1 MFRIIIVDDEYH
13 IREGLSSYINAE
25 CKSFCVSGVFEDGSE
40 ALQYIQNHSEEV
52 DVVLT
57 DIRMSDISGIRLA
70 QIIHNE
76 FSHIYVVFISGYTEF
91 EYARKALEF
100 SVVDYLLKP
109 IAFDELESVL
119 LRLEKK
125 LTADNELSAQSEKI
139 ENQQF
144 VIGKFLSEVDMG
156 IFCDAEQMSERADE
170 LGIPKKLIQ
179 NYCAKLCIKR
189 YTGSSTDTV
198 AWHYDINGFDNAV
211 LNGFLDQRLCS
222 AILSCNRVYI
232 NVIILAKERDCFR
245 EKEDFKSCVEQLFL
259 QSRAQFNQM
268 GCDIEKVFFGCYD
281 NLFELNMVEWD
292 TDIESIIEK
301 IKKILIMNIT
311 GEELRLSPESILNA
325 ISRYHSV
332 ELISSVKD
340 FLGSMTKEPV
350 SDGASFQTVYNDV
363 NEDKSKEIQNQIIL
377 KAVQYINQNYQ
388 SDISLTEM
396 AERYYMNP
404 SYFGR
409 LFKMHVKESFI
420 DYLIKIRM
428 QKAADLLENTNMK
441 ISDVA
446 KTVGYPDL
454 NYFIRL
460 FKRRMGETPGEYR
473 KRGAEYEK

>member
-13 IREGLSSYINAE
+13 IREGLSAYINAE
-25 CKSFCVSGVFEDGSE
+25 CKSFCVSGVFEDGNE
-40 ALQYIQNHSEEV
+40 ALQYIQNHSTEV

-76 FSHIYVVFISGYTEF
+76 FSNIYVVFISGYTEF

-100 SVVDYLLKP
+100 SVIDYLLKP

-125 LTADNELSAQSEKI
+125 LMADNELSAQNEKI
-139 ENQQF
+139 ENRQF
-144 VIGKFLSEVDMG
+144 ILGKFLSEVDMG
-156 IFCDAEQMSERADE
+156 IFCDIKQMSERADK
-170 LGIPKKLIQ
+170 LGIPKELLH
-179 NYCAKLCIKR
+179 NYCAKICIKR
-189 YTGSSTDTV
+189 DTGRCSGTV

-211 LNGFLDQRLCS
+211 LNAFLDKRLCS
-222 AILSCNRVYI
+222 VILSCNRVYI
-232 NVIILAKERDCFR
+232 NLIILSKERDNFQDR
-245 EKEDFKSCVEQLFL
+245 AAFQACVEHLFS

-268 GCDIEKVFFGCYD
+268 GCDIEKVFSGCYD
-281 NLFELNMVEWD
+281 NLFELNMIEWD
-292 TDIESIIEK
+292 TDIENIIEK

-311 GEELRLSPESILNA
+311 GEELRLPPESILNV

-332 ELISSVKD
+332 ELINSVKD
-340 FLGSMTKEPV
+340 FLGSVTKIPI

-363 NEDKSKEIQNQIIL
+363 NENKSKEIQNQIIF
-377 KAVQYINQNYQ
+377 KAVQYINQHYK

-428 QKAADLLENTNMK
+428 QKATDLLENTNMK
-441 ISDVA
+441 VLDVA
-446 KTVGYPDL
+446 KAVGYPDL

-473 KRGAEYEK
+473 KRGTEYEK